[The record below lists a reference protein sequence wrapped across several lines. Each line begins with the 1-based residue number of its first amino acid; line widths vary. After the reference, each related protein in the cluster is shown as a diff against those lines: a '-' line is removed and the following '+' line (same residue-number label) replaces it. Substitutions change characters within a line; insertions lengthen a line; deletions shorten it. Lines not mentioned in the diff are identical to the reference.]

1 MQFEC
6 WISQR
11 RRDPKSRK
19 GGSDSA
25 DEHGFVLRPGD
36 NEAADEHLILR
47 QHAGPGR
54 DVEERLRRVELRRVV
69 QFRARKFAAT
79 EAAKSSCD
87 KCLAVRKQRGR
98 VSPPREDEAAG
109 RTPGSAG
116 RIVQFRARKNALEG
130 ALTACNK
137 HLAVGKQCG
146 GVSKPREDE
155 AAGRTPSSARRIVQF
170 RRRKHAVAVTHTL
183 RAVALPCH
191 PRHRAVMAQ
200 RRRVKTPRGA
210 EAAARTPGSSRCIL
224 KVPAAAA
231 TSSHSHLAARKQ
243 CGRVKKPRCGEAAGR
258 T

>member
-11 RRDPKSRK
+11 RRDPKGRK
-19 GGSDSA
+19 GGSNSA
-25 DEHGFVLRPGD
+25 DEHSFVLRPGN

-47 QHAGPGR
+47 QHARPGR
-54 DVEERLRRVELRRVV
+54 DVEEWLRRVELRHVI

-116 RIVQFRARKNALEG
+116 RIVQFRARENASAV

-137 HLAVGKQCG
+137 HPAIGKRCG
-146 GVSKPREDE
+146 GV
-155 AAGRTPSSARRIVQF
+155 A
-170 RRRKHAVAVTHTL
+170 
-183 RAVALPCH
+183 
-191 PRHRAVMAQ
+191 
-200 RRRVKTPRGA
+200 
-210 EAAARTPGSSRCIL
+210 
-224 KVPAAAA
+224 
-231 TSSHSHLAARKQ
+231 
-243 CGRVKKPRCGEAAGR
+243 
-258 T
+258 

>member
-11 RRDPKSRK
+11 HRDPKSRK
-19 GGSDSA
+19 GGSNSA

-54 DVEERLRRVELRRVV
+54 DVEERLRRVELRHVI

-137 HLAVGKQCG
+137 HLAGGKQCG
-146 GVSKPREDE
+146 GVSTPREDE

-170 RRRKHAVAVTHTL
+170 RARKNAAAVATACGKHLAVGKHCSRVTI
-183 RAVALPCH
+183 
-191 PRHRAVMAQ
+191 
-200 RRRVKTPRGA
+200 PRG
-210 EAAARTPGSSRCIL
+210 
-224 KVPAAAA
+224 
-231 TSSHSHLAARKQ
+231 
-243 CGRVKKPRCGEAAGR
+243 GEATGKIGRAACRDREWIAWTDDIDVAKAGDE
-258 T
+258 

>member
-11 RRDPKSRK
+11 HRDSKSRK
-19 GGSDSA
+19 GGPDSA
-25 DEHGFVLRPGD
+25 DEHGFVLRSGD

-54 DVEERLRRVELRRVV
+54 DVEERLRRVELRHVI

-116 RIVQFRARKNALEG
+116 RIVQFRARKNASDG
-130 ALTACNK
+130 ASTAGNHQLAGGK
-137 HLAVGKQCG
+137 HW
-146 GVSKPREDE
+146 
-155 AAGRTPSSARRIVQF
+155 
-170 RRRKHAVAVTHTL
+170 
-183 RAVALPCH
+183 
-191 PRHRAVMAQ
+191 
-200 RRRVKTPRGA
+200 RGA
-210 EAAARTPGSSRCIL
+210 TQPSDDDAARWPPTT
-224 KVPAAAA
+224 A
-231 TSSHSHLAARKQ
+231 
-243 CGRVKKPRCGEAAGR
+243 
-258 T
+258 